1 MSTNRKVIEKLRR
14 RNVNFVDGLKNKNLQ
29 KS

>member
-1 MSTNRKVIEKLRR
+1 MSTNRKIIEKLRR

>member
-14 RNVNFVDGLKNKNLQ
+14 RNLNFVDGIKNKNLQ